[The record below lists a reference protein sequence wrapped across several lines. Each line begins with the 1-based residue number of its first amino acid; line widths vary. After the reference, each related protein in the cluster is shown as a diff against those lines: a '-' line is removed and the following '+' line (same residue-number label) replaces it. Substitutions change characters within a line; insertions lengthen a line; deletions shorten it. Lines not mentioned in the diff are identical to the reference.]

1 MLNDIANWDF
11 EKFELFNLITWI
23 SWNTSI
29 FNFRLRIFLENREDY
44 SIINKKFKRKFLK
57 SKQKFRNT
65 KLDNN

>member
-1 MLNDIANWDF
+1 MLNYIANWDF

-23 SWNTSI
+23 NWNPSI
-29 FNFRLRIFLENREDY
+29 FNFRLRVFLENREDY

-57 SKQKFRNT
+57 SKQKFRNI

>member
-1 MLNDIANWDF
+1 MLNYIANWDF

-23 SWNTSI
+23 NWNPFI
-29 FNFRLRIFLENREDY
+29 FNFRLRVFLENREDY